1 MNARPTDHTPSMVD
15 HALAYARRGFPVFPC
30 DPMDKQPLVPR
41 DKDADGKPIPKT
53 GGLNKATRDE
63 AQIREWWRKYPR
75 AMIGLRMGPEAGVFA
90 IDPDVPK
97 EPGDP
102 DGLAAWRDLAAAH
115 DYVPTTHAHVSPR
128 GGRHLLFAYPAD
140 ITITNSPGSLPPGI
154 DVRGAGG
161 YVIAPPSRMADGREY
176 RLERPELAFRHEP
189 APDWLL
195 DLLRKPE
202 PASAPPPEQKKTS
215 EKSAPPPPN
224 GARSR
229 IFMDDVPDSYIARA
243 VEEECA
249 AVATAPRGQRNKAL
263 NTAAFKL
270 GTLVGAGRL
279 DAGTAT
285 RRLYDAAAAS
295 GLVQDDGQHAALAT
309 IESGLT
315 SGSAKPRE
323 FPERKARSGAPVQ
336 GREERQQGTEGN
348 GTSTPG
354 AGDGDQ
360 AERPAIQV
368 VNGEVPRAVV
378 ETEEA
383 IIAAHMPIFTRS
395 GSLVRPVIESVP
407 ASKGRQTTVARLK
420 TMCAASLADHTAQV
434 ARYQRFDGRSKDWV
448 TINPP
453 AEVMNA
459 LLARDGKW
467 RLPPIAGVITT
478 PTLRPDGTI
487 LDRPGYDPETRLFL
501 SLDPGFQMPEILER
515 PGREEAEQ
523 ALHLLEDL
531 LVSFPFVSDVDRAVG
546 LSALMTPV
554 VRGALPTAPLH
565 AIRASTPGTGKSY
578 LVDLASVI
586 ATGRRCPVIA
596 AGRTEEET
604 EKRLGALLREGV
616 PIISIDNV
624 NGDLGG
630 DALCQMTNMPI
641 VRVRVLGKS
650 EAPETECRATVF
662 ATGNGLILV
671 GDMTRR
677 TVLCTLDTQA
687 ERPELRDFDFDP
699 IERVQ
704 ADRGRYVAA
713 VLTIIRAY
721 RAAGS
726 PKVCGPIGSYED
738 WTEAVRAP
746 LIWLGQ
752 PDPCASMEKA
762 REEDP
767 ELSAIRELFGH
778 WQESLTL
785 SDGYTTNTVIKTA
798 CARAPTGSID
808 FNQVGFILPEFRDL
822 LLRQA
827 GDGGAVNT
835 RRLGKWLAKI
845 SGRVVDG
852 YRIEMKI
859 DGKHGNRFSL
869 RQVGG
874 SEPADPFAGLDTDDV
889 RRAEPL
895 F

>member
-1 MNARPTDHTPSMVD
+1 MNARPSNHGADMAQ

-30 DPMDKQPLVPR
+30 DPTTKQPLVGR
-41 DKDADGKPIPKT
+41 DKDAEGKPIPKT
-53 GGLNKATRDE
+53 GGLHKATRDE
-63 AQIREWWRKYPR
+63 AQIQEWWSRYPR

-90 IDPDVPK
+90 LDPDRPK
-97 EPGDP
+97 EPGEP
-102 DGLAAWRDLAAAH
+102 DGLAAWDEMIRAH
-115 DYVPTTHAHVSPR
+115 GYAPATHAHVSPR
-128 GGRHLLFAYPAD
+128 GGMHLLFAYPAD
-140 ITITNSPGSLPPGI
+140 LTVTNSPGQLPPGI

-161 YVIAPPSRMADGREY
+161 YVIAPPSRTADGREY
-176 RLERPELAFRHEP
+176 RLAQPEHAFRFEP
-189 APDWLL
+189 APAFLL

-202 PASAPPPEQKKTS
+202 PAGAPQPEPKKTS
-215 EKSAPPPPN
+215 ERAAPN

-229 IFMDDVPDSYIARA
+229 IFNDEVPDSYIARA

-249 AVATAPRGQRNKAL
+249 IVALAPRGQRNEAL
-263 NTAAFKL
+263 NRAAFKL

-279 DAGTAT
+279 DAGVAT
-285 RRLYDAAAAS
+285 RRLLDAATTS
-295 GLVQDDGQHAALAT
+295 GLVGDDGQTAALAT

-315 SGSAKPRE
+315 SGAAHPRD
-323 FPERKARSGAPVQ
+323 FSERKARSGAPTQ
-336 GREERQQGTEGN
+336 GREERRGG
-348 GTSTPG
+348 G
-354 AGDGDQ
+354 AGGATAAPGSDDNQ
-360 AERPAIQV
+360 DDRPDIRI
-368 VNGEVPRAVV
+368 VNGEVPRAVT
-378 ETEEA
+378 ETEQA
-383 IIAAHMPIFTRS
+383 IMAAAMPIFTRS

-407 ASKGRQTTVARLK
+407 AARGRQTQVARLK

-478 PTLRPDGTI
+478 PTLRPDGSI
-487 LDRPGYDPETRLFL
+487 LDRPGYDPETRLYL
-501 SLDPGFQMPEILER
+501 SLDPGFRMPAIPER

-523 ALHLLEDL
+523 ALQLLEDL
-531 LVSFPFVSDVDRAVG
+531 LVSFPFVGHVDRAVG

-578 LVDLASVI
+578 LVDLASTI

-624 NGDLGG
+624 NGELGG

-650 EAPETECRATVF
+650 EAPETECRATTF

-677 TVLCTLDTQA
+677 TLLCTLDTQA

-704 ADRGRYVAA
+704 VDRGRYVAA
-713 VLTIIRAY
+713 VLTVVRAY
-721 RAAGS
+721 RAAGA
-726 PKVCGPIGSYED
+726 PKVCGPVGSYED
-738 WTEAVRAP
+738 WTAAVRAP

-778 WQESLTL
+778 WRDHLSL
-785 SDGYTTNTVIKTA
+785 SSGYTTNAIIKTA
-798 CARAPTGSID
+798 CEKGPGASFDYGTQDFRA
-808 FNQVGFILPEFRDL
+808 PEFRDL

-827 GDGGAVNT
+827 GDGGAVNS

-852 YRIEMKI
+852 HRIEMKA
-859 DGKHGNRFSL
+859 DGSNGNRFTL
-869 RQVGG
+869 RLIG
-874 SEPADPFAGLDTDDV
+874 PDTYTAP
-889 RRAEPL
+889 RTE